1 MTPKSPRLVTAALT
15 GTLALA
21 PPTLAAPASAA
32 ETPAKATT
40 AAAASASR
48 ASASRASTARASTA
62 RASTARAAGVRAAGV
77 RAAGVRAAGVR
88 VIRVN
93 GANNVRDLG
102 GYTAGNGRH
111 VRYGLVYRSAS
122 LSKVTPAGVA
132 ALGRLR
138 LSAAVDFRSQGE
150 VSGDGTDRLP
160 KGVTPVAAPI
170 NPAST
175 TLLSLPADLLKALL
189 AENKAAGFMELSYRG
204 FIHDPASRKQFA
216 GALRRIAAGKGAV
229 LYHCTAGK
237 DRTGTMSAIL
247 LTTLGVNK
255 KQVYADY
262 LRSNRELAASNAA
275 QLAKL
280 KKYGID
286 PALVS
291 PLLTVQASYLD
302 AAFDQIKRDYGTFD
316 AFLGKGLGID
326 AATKAKLRH
335 RLLK

>member
-1 MTPKSPRLVTAALT
+1 MTPKSPRLVTAALA

-21 PPTLAAPASAA
+21 PLLPLAAPASAA
-32 ETPAKATT
+32 TKPTTGAKPTATRT
-40 AAAASASR
+40 ANAR
-48 ASASRASTARASTA
+48 AYATARANAT
-62 RASTARAAGVRAAGV
+62 RTAGVH
-77 RAAGVRAAGVR
+77 
-88 VIRVN
+88 VIKVN
-93 GANNVRDLG
+93 GANNVRDVG
-102 GYTAGNGRH
+102 GYAAGNGKH

-122 LSKVTPAGVA
+122 LSKVTPTGVA

-150 VSGDGTDRLP
+150 VGGDGADRLP

-175 TLLSLPADLLKALL
+175 TLLSLPADLLKAIL

-216 GALRRIAAGKGAV
+216 GALRRIASASGKRAV

-237 DRTGTMSAIL
+237 DRTGTMTAIL

-262 LRSNRELAASNAA
+262 LRSNKELAASNAA

-280 KKYGID
+280 KKYDID

-302 AAFDQIKRDYGTFD
+302 AAFDQIKRDYGSFD

>member
-1 MTPKSPRLVTAALT
+1 MTPKSPRTVTAALA
-15 GTLALA
+15 GTLALT
-21 PPTLAAPASAA
+21 PLPLAAPASAA
-32 ETPAKATT
+32 PASAAPTPAGVS
-40 AAAASASR
+40 ASAK
-48 ASASRASTARASTA
+48 
-62 RASTARAAGVRAAGV
+62 
-77 RAAGVRAAGVR
+77 AGVR
-88 VIRVN
+88 VIKVD
-93 GANNVRDLG
+93 GAANVRDVG
-102 GYTAGNGRH
+102 GYAAANGKH

-122 LSKVTPAGVA
+122 LSKVTPTGVA
-132 ALGRLR
+132 ALARLR
-138 LSAAVDFRSQGE
+138 LNAAVDFRSQGE
-150 VSGDGTDRLP
+150 VSGDGADRLP

-204 FIHDPASRKQFA
+204 FVHDPASRKQFA

-237 DRTGTMSAIL
+237 DRTGTMTAIL

-255 KQVYADY
+255 RQVYADY
-262 LRSNRELAASNAA
+262 LRSNKELAASNAA

-291 PLLTVQASYLD
+291 PLLTVRASYLD
-302 AAFDQIKRDYGTFD
+302 AAFDQIKRDYGSFD
-316 AFLGKGLGID
+316 AFLTKGLGIN
-326 AATKAKLRH
+326 AATKARLRQ
-335 RLLK
+335 RLLR